1 MSERAVLLIGGQMK
15 SRPLRILFGAGAFG
29 MIGLFCGV
37 FLSLVLMGPDAVK
50 GGWHVGYWVGFAIG
64 LPISIRY
71 MK

>member
-1 MSERAVLLIGGQMK
+1 
-15 SRPLRILFGAGAFG
+15 

-37 FLSLVLMGPDAVK
+37 FLSSVLMGPDAVK